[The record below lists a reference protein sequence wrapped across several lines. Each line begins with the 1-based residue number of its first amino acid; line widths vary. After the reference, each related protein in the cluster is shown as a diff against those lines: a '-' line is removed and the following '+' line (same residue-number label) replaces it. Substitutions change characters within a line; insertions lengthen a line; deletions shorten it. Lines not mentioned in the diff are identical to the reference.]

1 MLDGKR
7 NATLTGFLIATFL
20 TACAAATVIGAGCS
34 VYREARLEMPE
45 VTASGEFL
53 QWFNALDA
61 AMFDACS

>member
-1 MLDGKR
+1 
-7 NATLTGFLIATFL
+7 L

-34 VYREARLEMPE
+34 TYRDARLEMPE
-45 VTASGEFL
+45 VTAKGEFL